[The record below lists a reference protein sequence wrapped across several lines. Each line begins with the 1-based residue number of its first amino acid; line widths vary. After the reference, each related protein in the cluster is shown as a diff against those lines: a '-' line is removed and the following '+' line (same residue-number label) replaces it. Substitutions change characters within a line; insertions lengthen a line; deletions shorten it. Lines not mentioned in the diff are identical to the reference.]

1 MSSKTLDGQRVG
13 SSLNQSFTKSNW
25 RELLFGAW
33 CVSPYVWVLQTLF
46 GIPILVLR
54 LRGVIGLSGLDI
66 FMTLIL
72 GPLLSGLVLWL
83 ASITILRSRFRT
95 TQYPV
100 IVIGI
105 WLLAACFR
113 GLSAATYLHLHQIEM
128 NLSAGQLA
136 SGVVFHFGWTILLT
150 YIIASSN
157 FYRLRSLEVD
167 TVLEATRSFETRLS
181 LVVRQE
187 SAMLNRIIRDWLIP
201 ELNELRQAIAD
212 LRAGAP
218 RSLWNEVS
226 ERTGGVMI
234 DQVRSASR
242 DVIDDNEETMDVES
256 RNKESANHFASFF
269 TDLKSMELSVG
280 LTTAL
285 YAGFGALMAVP
296 RIGAAGYVLIAGI
309 TGSALLLLL
318 LGRWVLSRFE
328 PGRFRGLST
337 ISVYLLTSVAVALIV
352 PWLPG
357 VNQVNWLSALEIF
370 IVVFGLIGGITASAI
385 QQYQK
390 RWDAYFKHQL
400 ELMEHYRAL
409 EADLA
414 REQLRVRRQTSRL
427 LHGPVQGNLAAVT
440 LCLRLHA
447 ARPEAEFLAESDS
460 AIDRALKLVDDALAT
475 LHSTLSEPVIT
486 NIAMEDYLNTLRAAW
501 AGLIRIDCLVGHQV
515 IPIIDDSPS
524 QGTTIIA
531 ILEEAVTNASRH
543 GDARFI
549 KITMTADP
557 GANEVVI
564 IVENDGVPVAPDF
577 QPGSGLHTFDSL
589 GVRWSLEP
597 SGSQSSRLQ
606 VVIPLG

>member
-1 MSSKTLDGQRVG
+1 MSSRTLDGQQIG

-46 GIPILVLR
+46 GIPILVAR
-54 LRGVIGLSGLDI
+54 LLGVIGLSGFDL

-72 GPLLSGLVLWL
+72 GPLLSGLVLWI
-83 ASITILRSRFRT
+83 ASITILRSRFQK
-95 TQYPV
+95 TQHPV
-100 IVIGI
+100 VVIGI
-105 WLLAACFR
+105 WLLAACCR
-113 GLSAATYLHLHQIEM
+113 GLSATTYLHLNQIEM
-128 NLSAGQLA
+128 NLSLGQLMT
-136 SGVVFHFGWTILLT
+136 GVVFLFGWTILLT

-157 FYRLRSLEVD
+157 FYRLRSLDVD
-167 TVLEATRSFETRLS
+167 TVLEATRSYETRLS

-187 SAMLNRIIRDWLIP
+187 SAMLNGIIRDWLIP
-201 ELNELRQAIAD
+201 ELNELRQAISD
-212 LRAGAP
+212 LRADAP
-218 RSLWNEVS
+218 RSRWNQLS

-242 DVIDDNEETMDVES
+242 DVIEDNEDTMDDVS
-256 RNKESANHFASFF
+256 RNKESGNHFASFF
-269 TDLKSMELSVG
+269 TDLKSMEPSVWLSI
-280 LTTAL
+280 AL
-285 YAGFGALMAVP
+285 YAGFGALIALP
-296 RIGAAGYVLIAGI
+296 RIGAAGYAVIAAI

-318 LGRWVLSRFE
+318 LGRWVLSRFG
-328 PGRFRGLST
+328 PGWFRGLST
-337 ISVYLLTSVAVALIV
+337 IAVYLLTSAAVALIV

-357 VNQVNWLSALEIF
+357 MSQVNWLSALEIF

-390 RWDAYFKHQL
+390 RWDAHFTHQL
-400 ELMEHYRAL
+400 ELIAHYRAL

-427 LHGPVQGNLAAVT
+427 LHGPVQGNLAATT

-447 ARPEAEFLAESDS
+447 ARPETEFLAESDL

-486 NIAMEDYLNTLRAAW
+486 NIAMDDYLNTLRSAW
-501 AGLIRIDCLVGHQV
+501 AGLIRIDCFVEPQV
-515 IPIIDDSPS
+515 IPILDDLPS
-524 QGTTIIA
+524 HATTIIA

-543 GDARFI
+543 GDARYI
-549 KITMTADP
+549 TITMTAEQ
-557 GANEVVI
+557 GANEVVV

-577 QPGSGLHTFDSL
+577 QPGSGLHTLDSL
-589 GVRWSLEP
+589 GVRWSLE
-597 SGSQSSRLQ
+597 SAGSQPSRLQ
-606 VVIPLG
+606 VFIPLG